1 MNKRSNKIKII
12 TSPRMG
18 PVFDS
23 KTLAQ
28 KREET
33 K

>member
-1 MNKRSNKIKII
+1 MNNKSNKPKNNHIAAD
-12 TSPRMG
+12 G